1 MPALPNR
8 VLRAKLSAAL
18 SAGSHLD
25 PDGENVHPA
34 LGTVARLGRT
44 RFYLWTVTADRSAR
58 GRPPGEF
65 KIQLILP
72 GQSRHGRGTLENA
85 GAYTALLGYSPDY
98 GVFVGW
104 QASLYGSFAYSRN
117 VQCREELLRE
127 ARDTGWAVAAP
138 RIVGG
143 REEVR
148 VAFTPGNLEHYL
160 RKSFE
165 ADQERGGAEGR
176 WREAFFLANTPNAT
190 VRVPAPRD
198 LEEFVQARRE
208 RVAATRLARDG
219 RFSAL
224 VKEQYGQSCALC
236 GVQLDIVEG
245 AHIIPVREE
254 GSADEV
260 WNGVAL
266 CPNHHGLYD
275 ASAFVIRPDLNVR
288 VDDDLVAY
296 FRENNLDQGLGL
308 LTDHDRRAIRP
319 PAFWQRDARLRTRM
333 MNALTRKTD
342 LTGAAA
348 P

>member
-8 VLRAKLSAAL
+8 VLHAKPRASL
-18 SAGSHLD
+18 SAGSRLD

-34 LGTVARLGRT
+34 LGTVAGLGRT

-85 GAYTALLGYSPDY
+85 GAYTVLLGYSPDY

-104 QASLYGSFAYSRN
+104 QAALYGSFAYSRN

-127 ARDTGWAVAAP
+127 ARDTGWAVAAS

-160 RKSFE
+160 RTSYA
-165 ADQERGGAEGR
+165 ADQERGGAEGQ

-190 VRVPAPRD
+190 VCIPARRD
-198 LEEFVQARRE
+198 LKEFVQARRE
-208 RVAATRLARDG
+208 RVAATRLARDS

-224 VKEQYGQSCALC
+224 VKEQYGQGCALC

-275 ASAFVIRPDLNVR
+275 ASTFVIRPDLEVR

-296 FRENNLDQGLGL
+296 FRENGLDQGLRL
-308 LTDHDRRAIRP
+308 LTDHDRTTIRP
-319 PAFWQRDARLRTRM
+319 PAFWQRDADLRARM
-333 MNALTRKTD
+333 TNALTRKAG
-342 LTGAAA
+342 LAGASAH
-348 P
+348 